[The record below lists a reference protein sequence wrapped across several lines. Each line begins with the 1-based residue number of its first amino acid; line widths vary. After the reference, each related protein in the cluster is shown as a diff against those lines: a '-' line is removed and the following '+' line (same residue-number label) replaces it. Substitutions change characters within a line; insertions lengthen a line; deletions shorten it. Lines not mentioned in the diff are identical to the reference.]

1 MVLGMN
7 EYLYTLLHLKAI
19 IAEHSILSVGL
30 LLAAGYI
37 LGKLFEQIRLPSI
50 TGYILAGLLMG
61 DSVSGII
68 THEMSG
74 SLHILTEIALG
85 IIALTI
91 GGEFSLDKIRRTGVK
106 IITITVFEALFAFA
120 FVTLFL
126 LISGFEFHYALLL
139 GTIAAATDSAVTV
152 IIVRDMRARG
162 EFIDYL
168 YGIVAFDDAISV
180 ILFSI
185 VFSLITPFLTSIVMQ
200 GAALRGVMHAF
211 IEILLSAL
219 LGFAGGYI
227 LNFTTRK
234 KYKINEIL
242 LIAVSTLFIVIALS
256 MAFRLSLLIASMVM
270 GATLINLS
278 SKNRRIFTI
287 LEPITPPL
295 FALFFIL
302 AGTELNIAVFAG
314 GTTVLYGL
322 IYLVSRFAG
331 KYTGV
336 YFGVLITRAPKGVK
350 RYLGFCLFPQAGVAI
365 GLALFLQTSPLLLQG
380 SPEVQ
385 QMLVAIVNII
395 LMTVFISELVGPVIS
410 RFGIVKG
417 VDIERR

>member
-7 EYLYTLLHLKAI
+7 EYLDTLLHFKVI

-336 YFGVLITRAPKGVK
+336 YFGALITRAPKGVK

>member
-336 YFGVLITRAPKGVK
+336 YFGALITRAPKGVK